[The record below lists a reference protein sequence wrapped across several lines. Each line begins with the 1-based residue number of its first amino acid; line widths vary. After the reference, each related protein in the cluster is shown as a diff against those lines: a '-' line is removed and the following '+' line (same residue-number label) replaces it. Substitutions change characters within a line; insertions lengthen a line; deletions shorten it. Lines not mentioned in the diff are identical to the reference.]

1 MISMRQL
8 MKELSESGLLEAQ
21 QQLENDLIQT
31 LTTKLLTADP
41 KDHIEL
47 VSVKARIEGI
57 KLLQSHR
64 EEMLSED

>member
-1 MISMRQL
+1 MQ
-8 MKELSESGLLEAQ
+8 ELSESGLLEAQ